1 MKKIL
6 LIATAFAFTL
16 GVKAQAP
23 SADGLIKVNVEAH
36 DFGKIV
42 QNTPVSYVFEIR
54 NISDK
59 PVVVENTW
67 ASCGCTTPEK
77 IVDPIMPGKTAML
90 KVNYNAAAAAPF
102 SKDVYIKLAGID
114 QPKTVKI
121 SGEVLTAEAFEQFKK
136 GGSAPVAD
144 KKAPAATEE
153 KKDNSAPKN
162 TNLTLP
168 AKPKLTSN

>member
-6 LIATAFAFTL
+6 LLATAFAFTL
-16 GVKAQAP
+16 GAFAQN
-23 SADGLIKVNVEAH
+23 ADALIKVNTEKH

-42 QNTPVSYVFEIR
+42 QNTPVSFSFEIK

-90 KVNYNAAAAAPF
+90 KVQYNAAAAAPF
-102 SKDVYIKLAGID
+102 TKDVFIKLAGID
-114 QPKTVKI
+114 QPKTVQI
-121 SGEVLTAEAFEQFKK
+121 TGEVLTAEAYDAFKK
-136 GGSAPVAD
+136 GGTTPAP
-144 KKAPAATEE
+144 TE
-153 KKDNSAPKN
+153 KKDATVP
-162 TNLTLP
+162 T
-168 AKPKLTSN
+168 AKPKLTKDVKDTKD